1 MLECERKGV
10 KEQQRLCH
18 GCRPPIRACPRLQH
32 AKANAGSRAFCTA
45 RELLAFAANNPLAL
59 RSLACLIWRCLPRAV
74 SFPRYHLFTFSL
86 SLSHTLF
93 TTTPTPL
100 PPPTTGDAHNTSCV
114 RAKRAEIATRRP
126 LKGPSQRCDGFPAFG
141 LLACL
146 RLSASPHLSNPRT
159 LRHSLHSPVT
169 ASTFCDWTLQNP
181 PRTPIPEPLSTLQP
195 S

>member
-86 SLSHTLF
+86 SLPHALHNNTNTS
-93 TTTPTPL
+93 
-100 PPPTTGDAHNTSCV
+100 PTTDNWRRAQHIV
-114 RAKRAEIATRRP
+114 RQSETCRDRDETTAE
-126 LKGPSQRCDGFPAFG
+126 GPFPA
-141 LLACL
+141 L
-146 RLSASPHLSNPRT
+146 RRFSGIRT
-159 LRHSLHSPVT
+159 LGLPEAVRQSSP
-169 ASTFCDWTLQNP
+169 
-181 PRTPIPEPLSTLQP
+181 QP
-195 S
+195 SY

>member
-45 RELLAFAANNPLAL
+45 RELLALPQIIHSHFARWPASSGAASRAL
-59 RSLACLIWRCLPRAV
+59 SLFHATT
-74 SFPRYHLFTFSL
+74 SSL

-100 PPPTTGDAHNTSCV
+100 PPPTPGDAYNTSCA
-114 RAKRAEIATRRP
+114 RAKRAETATRRP

-141 LLACL
+141 FLACL
-146 RLSASPHLSNPRT
+146 RLSASPHLSDPTRT

-169 ASTFCDWTLQNP
+169 ASTFCDWSLQNP
-181 PRTPIPEPLSTLQP
+181 PRTPIPEPPSTLQP

>member
-1 MLECERKGV
+1 MCECERKGV

-18 GCRPPIRACPRLQH
+18 GCRPPIRARPRCSTLRPTLEAEHFVRRGSCWPLPQIIH
-32 AKANAGSRAFCTA
+32 SHFARWPASSGAASRA
-45 RELLAFAANNPLAL
+45 L
-59 RSLACLIWRCLPRAV
+59 SLFHATT
-74 SFPRYHLFTFSL
+74 SSL

-100 PPPTTGDAHNTSCV
+100 PLPTPGDARNASCV

-159 LRHSLHSPVT
+159 LRHSLHSPAT
-169 ASTFCDWTLQNP
+169 ASTFCDWTVQNP
-181 PRTPIPEPLSTLQP
+181 PRTPIPELPSTLQP